1 MSRLGKKPIKLNN
14 VTFKQV
20 DSGLEFSGPKGTLVV
35 PQIKGIK
42 VKQKEDELILTPIK
56 NNGFYSPYW
65 GLQWSLIN
73 NAIKGVTE
81 GFEKRLTLIGVGFR
95 ANVQG
100 KTLVINA
107 GYSHPVNFEIPEG
120 VEITVEENTTIVVR
134 GFDKQLVGQVAANI
148 RKIRKP
154 EPYKGKGIRY
164 EDEYVRRKAGKSGK
178 AEA

>member
-1 MSRLGKKPIKLNN
+1 MSRLGKKPIKLNS

-20 DSGLEFSGPKGTLVV
+20 DDGLEFSGTKGTLVV
-35 PQIKGIK
+35 PQVKGIK
-42 VKQKEDELILTPIK
+42 VTQNEGELVLVPVKESTYYKP
-56 NNGFYSPYW
+56 FW

-73 NAIKGVTE
+73 NAIVGVTD
-81 GFEKRLTLIGVGFR
+81 GFEKRLTLIGVGYR
-95 ANVQG
+95 ANVAG
-100 KTLVINA
+100 KNLVVNA

-120 VEITVEENTTIVVR
+120 IEITVEDNTTIVVK
-134 GFDKQLVGQVAANI
+134 GADKHLVGQVSANI

-164 EDEYVRRKAGKSGK
+164 EDERVRRKAGKSGK